1 MSGPGAGDYTKPPLP
16 TEELKEGEIPTP
28 AEQQELD
35 LRDTLDE
42 ASTLEKAC
50 YELRNSDDAPD
61 SKLASCS
68 CYEGALALVRSDL
81 AKWAEYNRKNEAY
94 NNYLD
99 DKAAWDQRF
108 REKREEYSKIRGYA
122 NCGACG
128 TQQNC
133 NKRALQ
139 GNWENTGTRTTCNAF
154 GCKSQCK
161 YSKKGLDSLMES
173 WTVTYPPPDEPQD
186 PPIPEG
192 IQSAKFQCCVNEI
205 SGDITLEE
213 ASSILQSCS
222 QTIADDL
229 DLSSADKKK
238 VDEEEGQRREEG
250 INLKEAIDTREGG
263 LNTIL
268 IIILSVVGGI
278 LFALL
283 VGLGGW
289 WYHSKKKKR
298 GADPKV

>member
-1 MSGPGAGDYTKPPLP
+1 
-16 TEELKEGEIPTP
+16 
-28 AEQQELD
+28 
-35 LRDTLDE
+35 
-42 ASTLEKAC
+42 
-50 YELRNSDDAPD
+50 
-61 SKLASCS
+61 
-68 CYEGALALVRSDL
+68 
-81 AKWAEYNRKNEAY
+81 
-94 NNYLD
+94 
-99 DKAAWDQRF
+99 
-108 REKREEYSKIRGYA
+108 
-122 NCGACG
+122 
-128 TQQNC
+128 
-133 NKRALQ
+133 
-139 GNWENTGTRTTCNAF
+139 
-154 GCKSQCK
+154 
-161 YSKKGLDSLMES
+161 MES
-173 WTVTYPPPDEPQD
+173 WTVTYPPPEEPQD

-250 INLKEAIDTREGG
+250 INLKEAIDNREGG

-278 LFALL
+278 IFAFL

-289 WYHSKKKKR
+289 LYHSKKKKR